1 MNKLE
6 QGMMPSIF
14 QQKKTLSI
22 ETITH
27 SFDVIRIYLTDSGI
41 NEIDE
46 HLDQI
51 EAIKNA
57 TENDVIEVHTISC
70 GGGLVN
76 TIVPL
81 CNALASTQAHTVC
94 YVEGH
99 CASAGTFPSMICDQV
114 FVGAYSSFM
123 LHCASGGTGYGTMV
137 NSAESAKFFEKQYTR
152 LLDDIYTGFVT
163 SDEAKMLHDGRE
175 IYLDS
180 EAIQERLERR
190 AQLLQ
195 EQAEEEECSPCD
207 DTCSSLDNPCKEC
220 HDLPE
225 IVIPAKEEEEVVVKP
240 PARKRP
246 TKKKASVKP

>member
-1 MNKLE
+1 MKKFENNPMNSLLNQRK
-6 QGMMPSIF
+6 MVSV
-14 QQKKTLSI
+14 
-22 ETITH
+22 ETITQ
-27 SFDVIRIYLTDSGI
+27 SFNIVRIYLTDSGI

-70 GGGLVN
+70 GGGIVN

-81 CNALASTQAHTVC
+81 CNALASTPAHTVC

-137 NSAESAKFFEKQYTR
+137 NSAESAKFFEKQYTS

-163 SDEAKMLHDGRE
+163 PEEAKMLHDGRE
-175 IYLDS
+175 IYLDADS
-180 EAIQERLERR
+180 IQERLERR
-190 AQLLQ
+190 AEKL
-195 EQAEEEECSPCD
+195 AEEEVSCEEFSQ
-207 DTCSSLDNPCKEC
+207 EE
-220 HDLPE
+220 DLSFPE
-225 IVIPAKEEEEVVVKP
+225 IVHPLEEVVP
-240 PARKRP
+240 
-246 TKKKASVKP
+246 KKKPTPKKAAK

>member
-1 MNKLE
+1 MKKFENNPMNSLLNQRK
-6 QGMMPSIF
+6 MVSV
-14 QQKKTLSI
+14 
-22 ETITH
+22 ETITQ
-27 SFDVIRIYLTDSGI
+27 SFNIIRIYLTDSGI

-70 GGGLVN
+70 GGGIVN

-81 CNALASTQAHTVC
+81 CNALASTPAHTVC

-137 NSAESAKFFEKQYTR
+137 NSAESAKFFEKQYTS

-163 SDEAKMLHDGRE
+163 PEEAKMLHDGRE
-175 IYLDS
+175 IYLDADS
-180 EAIQERLERR
+180 IQERLERR
-190 AQLLQ
+190 AEKL
-195 EQAEEEECSPCD
+195 AEEASCEE
-207 DTCSSLDNPCKEC
+207 SSQEDGISF
-220 HDLPE
+220 PE
-225 IVIPAKEEEEVVVKP
+225 IAPPSEESPKKP
-240 PARKRP
+240 VRK
-246 TKKKASVKP
+246 TTAKKK

>member
-6 QGMMPSIF
+6 QGSMPSIF

-70 GGGLVN
+70 GGGIVN

-81 CNALASTQAHTVC
+81 CNALASTPAHTVC

-137 NSAESAKFFEKQYTR
+137 NSAESAKFFEKQYTS

-163 SDEAKMLHDGRE
+163 PEEAKMLHDGRE
-175 IYLDS
+175 IYLDADS
-180 EAIQERLERR
+180 IQERLERR
-190 AQLLQ
+190 AEKL
-195 EQAEEEECSPCD
+195 AEEASCEDDFLGEELSF
-207 DTCSSLDNPCKEC
+207 
-220 HDLPE
+220 PE
-225 IVIPAKEEEEVVVKP
+225 IVPPQEESPKKP
-240 PARKRP
+240 VRK
-246 TKKKASVKP
+246 TTAKKKPTPKKAAK

>member
-1 MNKLE
+1 MKKFENNPMNSLLNQRK
-6 QGMMPSIF
+6 MVSV
-14 QQKKTLSI
+14 
-22 ETITH
+22 ETITQ
-27 SFDVIRIYLTDSGI
+27 SFNIVRIYLTDSGI

-70 GGGLVN
+70 GGGIVN

-81 CNALASTQAHTVC
+81 CNALASTPAHTVC

-137 NSAESAKFFEKQYTR
+137 NSAESAKFFEKQYTS

-163 SDEAKMLHDGRE
+163 PEEAKMLHDGRE
-175 IYLDS
+175 IYLDADS
-180 EAIQERLERR
+180 IQERLERR
-190 AQLLQ
+190 AEKL
-195 EQAEEEECSPCD
+195 AEEASCEDDFLGEELSF
-207 DTCSSLDNPCKEC
+207 
-220 HDLPE
+220 PE
-225 IVIPAKEEEEVVVKP
+225 IVPPQEESPKKP
-240 PARKRP
+240 VRK
-246 TKKKASVKP
+246 TTAKKKPTPKKAAK